1 MKLLL
6 IMPRF
11 FNYPELI
18 IEELNNMGYEVDF
31 FDDRPSTN
39 AWIKAAIR
47 INKNIIHTYIK
58 KYFNEVMKTVRS
70 KKYDVVF
77 LISGQSLS
85 FSEDMVGEIKKCQP
99 EAKFVLYQKLP
110 VGVVEIRLL

>member
-18 IEELNNMGYEVDF
+18 IEELNTMGYEVDF

-39 AWIKAAIR
+39 AWVKAAIR

-58 KYFNEVMKTVRS
+58 KYFNEVMKIVRC
-70 KKYDVVF
+70 KK
-77 LISGQSLS
+77 
-85 FSEDMVGEIKKCQP
+85 
-99 EAKFVLYQKLP
+99 
-110 VGVVEIRLL
+110 

>member
-1 MKLLL
+1 MKKLLL

-18 IEELNNMGYEVDF
+18 KDELNNLGYEVDF

-47 INKNIIHTYIK
+47 INKNIISKYIER
-58 KYFNEVMKTVRS
+58 YFDEVMNIVQS
-70 KKYDVVF
+70 KRYDIVF

-85 FSEDMVGEIKKCQP
+85 FGENMIAEIKACQP
-99 EAKFVLYQKLP
+99 QAKFVLYQ
-110 VGVVEIRLL
+110 

>member
-18 IEELNNMGYEVDF
+18 TEELNNIGYDVDF

-39 AWIKAAIR
+39 AWVKAAVR
-47 INKNIIHTYIK
+47 INKNLIRGYIQ
-58 KYFNEVMKTVRS
+58 KYFKRVM
-70 KKYDVVF
+70 
-77 LISGQSLS
+77 
-85 FSEDMVGEIKKCQP
+85 E
-99 EAKFVLYQKLP
+99 
-110 VGVVEIRLL
+110 